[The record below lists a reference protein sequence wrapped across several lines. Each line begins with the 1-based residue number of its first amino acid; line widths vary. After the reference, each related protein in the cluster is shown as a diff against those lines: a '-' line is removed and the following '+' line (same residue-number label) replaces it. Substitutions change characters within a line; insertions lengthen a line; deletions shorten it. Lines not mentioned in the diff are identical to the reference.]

1 MSRQWWLAFVVLGV
15 GCRAAPAVQ
24 PYEAA
29 PLPLLPE
36 PTPPPDGI
44 PEIRDQLDDALAE
57 GPGPKPEQCVVWA
70 ANLRQ
75 RWKHPAD
82 SEQDADAGEAAL
94 LAGEVHRACDDPEA
108 ATKAFL
114 AAIHL
119 GPRWITAAAWVG
131 RANLELD
138 RADTAA
144 AERHLRRALELDP
157 KHPVARLGLTRLVID
172 RYGRDADPE
181 TFAEAETLA
190 RNDDEPDPW
199 MRLEL
204 ARLLLYRAEV
214 QGTEAGEMHVVLAH
228 LRHEDD
234 PTVAARVLLLT
245 GLDRER
251 NDQLVEAT
259 RAFAKA
265 VELDPDATEAWAHLG
280 LGRLEMR
287 AYAEAL
293 EALSHAQ
300 QDRRFAE
307 RPDILRA
314 RAVALMGIRRLDGA
328 RLVYERLLELEPLNP
343 ANALGLAALAERR
356 AAEAADRYERERHL
370 ADAALH
376 YRELLHMASGDDTP
390 GVDRARTFLHEY
402 GLGNADVLH
411 RPTRGR

>member
-1 MSRQWWLAFVVLGV
+1 MAVLTACRPTPVVQPTHHPAAV
-15 GCRAAPAVQ
+15 GPTPAPA
-24 PYEAA
+24 
-29 PLPLLPE
+29 
-36 PTPPPDGI
+36 GI
-44 PEIRDQLDDALAE
+44 DEIRTGLDDALTE
-57 GPGPKPEQCVVWA
+57 GPGPKPEQCA
-70 ANLRQ
+70 AWTADLRQ
-75 RWKHPAD
+75 RWKHPGDGQPPAD
-82 SEQDADAGEAAL
+82 PGEAAL
-94 LAGEVHRACDDPEA
+94 LAGEVHRACDDPDA
-108 ATKAFL
+108 ATAAFVG
-114 AAIHL
+114 AIHL

-138 RADTAA
+138 RADVAA

-157 KHPVARLGLTRLVID
+157 KHPIARLGLTRLVVD
-172 RYGRDADPE
+172 RYGRKADPE
-181 TFAEAETLA
+181 TFAEAERLA

-204 ARLLLYRAEV
+204 ARLLLYRATAE
-214 QGTEAGEMHVVLAH
+214 GTEAGEMALVLAH
-228 LRHEDD
+228 LRHETD
-234 PTVAARVLLLT
+234 PAVEARVLLLV
-245 GLDRER
+245 GLDHER
-251 NDQLVEAT
+251 SGEVVSAT

-265 VELDPDATEAWAHLG
+265 VELDPNATEAWAHLG

-314 RAVALMGIRRLDGA
+314 RAVALMGTRRLDGA

-376 YRELLHMASGDDTP
+376 YRELIHMASGDETA
-390 GVDRARTFLHEY
+390 GVERARTFLREY
-402 GLGNADVLH
+402 AALTPE
-411 RPTRGR
+411 R